1 MSVIYSNHILGSH
14 TSFCKNITDTI
25 RTSINRGMYAT
36 QFFMGSS
43 HSFSR
48 TKIAQNDIDSSKIL
62 LERYPMH
69 VFTHF
74 PYVANLAG
82 SKDCLA
88 WNGDFEQDI
97 KTEKILKS
105 LEYEL
110 GIIANFNIRS
120 NGVVIHPGN
129 HPERKKGL
137 KAIGQS
143 INKINF
149 PENSKLL
156 LENSAG
162 QGTSLA
168 TTFDEIRE
176 IYSYVVENKRQHI
189 GVCIDTCHIY
199 AYGLYNLSLISEVDK
214 MFEDFDYLIG
224 LNRLSLIHLN
234 DSKDKFGSKK
244 DRHERIG
251 QGNIWGKD
259 DSALR
264 HLLLKYKNI
273 PMILETTPADM
284 VSVCCDY

>member
-1 MSVIYSNHILGSH
+1 M
-14 TSFCKNITDTI
+14 
-25 RTSINRGMYAT
+25 
-36 QFFMGSS
+36 
-43 HSFSR
+43 
-48 TKIAQNDIDSSKIL
+48 
-62 LERYPMH
+62 
-69 VFTHF
+69 
-74 PYVANLAG
+74 
-82 SKDCLA
+82 
-88 WNGDFEQDI
+88 
-97 KTEKILKS
+97 
-105 LEYEL
+105 
-110 GIIANFNIRS
+110 
-120 NGVVIHPGN
+120 
-129 HPERKKGL
+129 
-137 KAIGQS
+137 
-143 INKINF
+143 
-149 PENSKLL
+149 
-156 LENSAG
+156 
-162 QGTSLA
+162 
-168 TTFDEIRE
+168 
-176 IYSYVVENKRQHI
+176 ENKRQHI